1 MGTNLYR
8 IFIITTIIFT
18 VTGGAQAQTQSG
30 KENTLFTAGHA
41 AAFIG
46 GLYDGYYPY
55 SKLKQHGNF
64 GLGAPD
70 KLDGE
75 LLILQ
80 NKIYQTQAS
89 GKTFQIKDTEL
100 TSFAVVNFFHADKIV
115 RSTTHMNKEKL
126 FAYLDSILPQQNNIY
141 AIHIKGSFGNIKTRA
156 FPPVTQK
163 PYTALATMLPLQ
175 HFFNFDN
182 TEGDLVGYRIP
193 AYMEGPNISGYHF
206 HFISANKQNGGHIID
221 LLTGDITI
229 EIDLLTAFTVDLP
242 TSKDFLNFDFKKDRR
257 EELKRVE
264 NGKN

>member
-1 MGTNLYR
+1 MSTNLYR
-8 IFIITTIIFT
+8 TLFIITGFFT
-18 VTGGAQAQTQSG
+18 TSIVADAQIQP
-30 KENTLFTAGHA
+30 KKDNTLFTAGHA

-46 GLYDGYYPY
+46 GLYDGYYSY
-55 SKLKQHGNF
+55 SKLKQQGNF

-75 LLILQ
+75 LLILN

-89 GKTFQIKDTEL
+89 GKTFEVKDSEL

-115 RSTTHMNKEKL
+115 RTTARMNKEKL
-126 FAYLDSILPQQNNIY
+126 FTYLDSILPQQNNIY

-156 FPPVTQK
+156 FPAVTQK
-163 PYTALATMLPLQ
+163 PYVALASMLPQQ

-242 TSKDFLNFDFKKDRR
+242 TSKDFINFDFKKDRR